1 MKSLQELERYFQTE
15 MQIEL
20 EALDARRKVIL
31 KKWTRVGFFVLF
43 TMLLSVLV
51 LNNVNFAQS
60 VEPQIKYFITCVII
74 LILGGA
80 AGYFYARDKTFLS
93 DFKFQVIEKIIK
105 FINPDLT
112 YEPRNYISSEV
123 FRKSRIFLKS
133 VDRYNGDDLVHGQID
148 KTQIKFSEIK
158 AEYKTTSSGKS
169 GQKTE
174 WHTIFQGMFFVADFN
189 KHFQTSTI
197 VLPNILGRGFIAD
210 FFRKMNFARSEKLVK
225 LEDPRFN
232 KHFVVYGEDQIEAR
246 YVLSTSLM
254 SRITEFKE
262 KYSNHLY
269 LSFVD
274 SQLYVA
280 ISFTKNLFE
289 PNYFQKLTDFKTV
302 REYFDDLH
310 LVISI
315 VEELNLNNRIWT
327 KQ

>member
-1 MKSLQELERYFQTE
+1 M
-15 MQIEL
+15 
-20 EALDARRKVIL
+20 EALDLRRRIIL
-31 KKWTRVGFFVLF
+31 KKWGRVGIIVLL
-43 TMLLSVLV
+43 TMLLSLII
-51 LNNVNFAQS
+51 LSNIDLTQGPG
-60 VEPQIKYFITCVII
+60 PQVKYFIAFVII
-74 LILGGA
+74 LILGGF
-80 AGYFYARDKTFLS
+80 AGYFYARDKTFLP
-93 DFKFQVIEKIIK
+93 DFKFQVIERLIK

-112 YEPRNYISSEV
+112 YEPRNYIPSGV
-123 FRKSRIFLKS
+123 FRKSRIFLKGI
-133 VDRYNGDDLVHGQID
+133 DRYNGDDLVYGQID

-169 GQKTE
+169 GTKTQ
-174 WHTIFQGMFFVADFN
+174 WHTIFKGMFFVADFN
-189 KHFQTSTI
+189 KHFSTSTI
-197 VLPNILGRGFIAD
+197 VLPNFLGKGFFAN
-210 FFRKMNFARSEKLVK
+210 FLRKMNFTRSEKLVK

-232 KHFVVYGEDQIEAR
+232 KHFVVYGADQIEAR

-262 KYSNHLY
+262 KYPNYLY

-289 PNYFQKLTDFKTV
+289 PNYFQKLTDFKMV
-302 REYFDDLH
+302 KEYFDDLH

>member
-1 MKSLQELERYFQTE
+1 MKSLQELERYYQNE
-15 MQIEL
+15 MHSEL
-20 EALDARRKVIL
+20 EALDARRKDIL
-31 KKWTRVGFFVLF
+31 KKWSRVGIIVLF
-43 TMLLSVLV
+43 TILLSVLI
-51 LNNVNFAQS
+51 LSNINFAQDS
-60 VEPQIKYFITCVII
+60 GHQASYFIVVVII
-74 LILGGA
+74 LILGGF

-93 DFKFQVIEKIIK
+93 DFKLQVIERIIK

-112 YEPRNYISSEV
+112 YEPKNYIPSAV
-123 FRKSRIFLKS
+123 FKKSRIFLQS
-133 VDRYNGDDLVHGQID
+133 IDRYNGDDLVFGQID

-169 GQKTE
+169 GQKTQ

-197 VLPNILGRGFIAD
+197 VLPNFLGRGFVANI
-210 FFRKMNFARSEKLVK
+210 FRKMNFARREKLVQ

-232 KHFVVYGEDQIEAR
+232 KHFVVYGEDQVEAR

-262 KYSNHLY
+262 KYPNHLY

-289 PNYFQKLTDFKTV
+289 PNYFKKINDFKTV
-302 REYFDDLH
+302 KEYFDDLH
-310 LVISI
+310 LVTSI
-315 VEELNLNNRIWT
+315 VDELNLNNRIWT